1 MSNDTVTI
9 IDNRNGNKADFDI
22 LSPTIGSST
31 IDIRKLH
38 GQLGMFT
45 YDPGF
50 QATASCKS
58 DITYIDGDK
67 GILLY
72 RGYPIEQLAERSNY
86 LETAYLLMYGELP
99 TEP

>member
-1 MSNDTVTI
+1 MSNETVTI

-22 LSPTIGSST
+22 LSPEIGSPT

-38 GQLGMFT
+38 SQLGMFT

-58 DITYIDGDK
+58 DITFIDGEK
-67 GILLY
+67 GIL
-72 RGYPIEQLAERSNY
+72 R
-86 LETAYLLMYGELP
+86 
-99 TEP
+99 